1 MCGLTGFLGG
11 DKTNFKKNS
20 QQLKCMT
27 DEIMHRGPD
36 DEGFWIDEDYKVAIG
51 HRRLSILDL
60 SSAGHQPMHSTSG
73 QYIIAFNGEIYNHL
87 ELRVRLNDESNSVIE
102 WNGHSDTETLL
113 LCFEVWGVDV
123 TLQAIKGMF
132 VIALYDT
139 KHNSLYLIRDR
150 MGEKPLYYGWS
161 GNTFLFGSELKSLKA
176 FQGFSA
182 EIDRNALAL
191 FLKYDYVPSPFSIY
205 KGISKLSQGSYIKIS
220 MVNDVWS
227 QECVSSPN
235 YYWSMNEVAKSGK
248 GVNKFHGSDQDAIQ
262 KLDDL
267 LYKSVKQQMIS
278 DVPLGAFLSGGID
291 SSVVVALMQKHS
303 DRKVKTFTIG
313 FNEKNYNEA
322 EYAKKVALHLG
333 TDHTELYITPVQAL
347 DVISRLSKIYDEPFA
362 DSSQIPTFLVSEMAK
377 QHVTVSLSGD
387 GGDELFGGYNRYF
400 MANRIWKKIEK
411 IPFTIR
417 KLISRGITF
426 LSPKAW
432 DFLINSTY
440 KFLPSSLR
448 MSHPA
453 DKIYKLSRILTL
465 KNIDEVYESL
475 VSHWDNSFEVVI
487 GSKKE
492 ANELDKDVDF
502 LNPEDGM
509 MFLDSI
515 TYLPD
520 DILVKVDRT
529 AMSVSLETRAPFL
542 DKDVVEFAW
551 QLPFNMKIR
560 DSQGK
565 WVLRKVLDKYVPKEL
580 IDRPK
585 MGFGVP
591 IDSWLR
597 DPLRDWAED
606 LLSEKRLKDDGY
618 FHVESIRE
626 KWNEHLSGHRN
637 WQYHLWSVLMF
648 QMWLDDQ

>member
-11 DKTNFKKNS
+11 DKINFKKIS

-27 DEIMHRGPD
+27 DEIIHRGPD
-36 DEGFWIDEDYKVAIG
+36 DEGFWIDENYRVAIG
-51 HRRLSILDL
+51 HRRLSVLDL

-87 ELRVRLNDESNSVIE
+87 ELRVRLDNESKSAIE

-113 LCFEVWGVDV
+113 LCFEIWGVDA

-161 GNTFLFGSELKSLKA
+161 GDTFLFGSELKALKA
-176 FQGFSA
+176 FQGFSG
-182 EIDRNALAL
+182 EVDRNALAL

-220 MVNDVWS
+220 MVNDGWS

-235 YYWSMNEVAKSGK
+235 YYWSMSEVAKSGK
-248 GVNKFHGSDQDAIQ
+248 GVNKFHGSEKDAIQ
-262 KLDDL
+262 ELDNL
-267 LYKSVKQQMIS
+267 LSRSIKQQMLS

-291 SSVVVALMQKHS
+291 SSIVAALMQKQS
-303 DRKVKTFTIG
+303 KNKIKTFTIG

-322 EYAKKVALHLG
+322 EYAKEVALHLG
-333 TDHTELYITPVQAL
+333 TDHTELYVSPEQAI
-347 DVISRLSKIYDEPFA
+347 DIISRLPKVYDEPFA

-377 QHVTVSLSGD
+377 QHVTVALSGD

-426 LSPKAW
+426 LSPKVW
-432 DFLINSTY
+432 DSLINSVF
-440 KFLPSSLR
+440 KFLPSGFR
-448 MSHPA
+448 MSHPG
-453 DKIYKLSRILTL
+453 DKIYKLSKILL
-465 KNIDEVYESL
+465 SDNIYNVYDGL

-487 GSKKE
+487 GCKEKTSKP
-492 ANELDKDVDF
+492 DQDTYF
-502 LNPEDGM
+502 SHPEDEM
-509 MFLDSI
+509 MLLDST

-520 DILVKVDRT
+520 DILVKVDRA

-542 DKDVVEFAW
+542 DKNVVEFAW

-565 WVLRKVLDKYVPKEL
+565 WILKKILDQYVPREL
-580 IDRPK
+580 VDRPK

-606 LLSEKRLKDDGY
+606 LLSEQRLKDDGY